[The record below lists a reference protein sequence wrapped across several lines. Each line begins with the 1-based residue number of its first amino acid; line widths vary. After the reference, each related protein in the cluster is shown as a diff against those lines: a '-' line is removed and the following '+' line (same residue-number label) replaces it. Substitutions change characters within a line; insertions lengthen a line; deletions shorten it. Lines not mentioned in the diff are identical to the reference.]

1 MRKRMVCGIFAAYL
15 CLLVIII
22 SLCNHSREFPWHERY
37 QVICH
42 ALGSTAEGVGLTNSR
57 EAFVYNYR
65 RGQRV
70 FEADIQITKDGVMVL
85 RHDWDSDLG
94 QEEAFGWTEDRRG
107 PVTEEAFLN
116 APIYGQYT
124 PLTLEDW
131 FGIMKTHPDIWLVT
145 DTKYSPEVEKQFRL
159 FVDTAVENGYEDVL
173 SRVIVQI
180 YYKEMYDE
188 VRAVYPFENILLTLY
203 YIGYPLGEAG
213 EAEALKDFMAGNGIP
228 VLTMPSGW
236 WSEEIEKDL
245 ADSGIKV
252 FVHTV
257 NDEAEARQRLTE
269 GISGIYTD
277 VILPAEFERWRQETK
292 ERESV
297 ITGD

>member
-1 MRKRMVCGIFAAYL
+1 MKKRMVCGILAAYL

-22 SLCNHSREFPWHERY
+22 SLCNHIREFPWHERY

-70 FEADIQITKDGVMVL
+70 FEA
-85 RHDWDSDLG
+85 
-94 QEEAFGWTEDRRG
+94 
-107 PVTEEAFLN
+107 FLN

-131 FGIMKTHPDIWLVT
+131 FGIMETHPDIWLVT
-145 DTKYSPEVEKQFRL
+145 DTKYSQEVEKQFRL
-159 FVDTAVENGYEDVL
+159 FVDTAVDNGYEDVL

-257 NDEAEARQRLTE
+257 NDGAEARQRLTE